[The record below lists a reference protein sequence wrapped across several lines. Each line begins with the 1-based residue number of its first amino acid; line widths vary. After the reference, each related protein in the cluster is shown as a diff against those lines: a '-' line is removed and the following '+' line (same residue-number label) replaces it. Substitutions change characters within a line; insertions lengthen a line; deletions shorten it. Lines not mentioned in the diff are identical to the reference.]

1 MGVGWSPSES
11 DTSLLRRLA
20 GKASFALGDNESAE
34 EAFEKATELDA
45 VALPAW
51 EGKAETEVMENNLS
65 KAVETYRKLVRA
77 LRALR
82 RSYVK
87 RAPPVPEH
95 RGSPSLCSTD
105 LRFGSD
111 QGHLP
116 V

>member
-1 MGVGWSPSES
+1 M
-11 DTSLLRRLA
+11 A

-65 KAVETYRKLVRA
+65 KAVETYRKLVRVTTSS
-77 LRALR
+77 RAQQSL
-82 RSYVK
+82 
-87 RAPPVPEH
+87 APPSFGH
-95 RGSPSLCSTD
+95 RDPSSLRPTD
-105 LRFGSD
+105 LI
-111 QGHLP
+111 Q